1 MSTGARLED
10 AVAQLI
16 VRNVDDDLVKR
27 LKERAAK
34 HGRSAEEEHRQ
45 LLRIALRS
53 EGLITRLREMPAI
66 GDDADFGRAPDL
78 PRDVE
83 L

>member
-1 MSTGARLED
+1 M
-10 AVAQLI
+10 AQLI
-16 VRNVDDDLVKR
+16 VRNVDEDLVKR
-27 LKERAAK
+27 LKERAVK

-45 LLRIALRS
+45 LLRTALRS
-53 EGLITRLREMPAI
+53 EGLIARLRDMPDL
-66 GDDADFGRAPDL
+66 GLDADFGRAPDL